1 MTAVLGVDFTS
12 APRPAKPITVAR
24 GRLARSAFALEAID
38 AIRQWP
44 GFDALL
50 ATPGPWIGGFDFPF
64 GLPREA
70 VVDLGWPQDW
80 RTLVD
85 HCAAL
90 GRARLRAAFD
100 AYREA
105 RPPGNKYP
113 HRATDLPAGSHSPI
127 KLVNPPVALMFLEG
141 VPRLMRA
148 GVTIPGL
155 TAGDPRRV
163 AIEAYPGF
171 AARAITRA
179 SYKADEARKQTPER
193 RQERSRILACLTADG
208 GPFGFPLR
216 GTRAILRS
224 LADDG
229 TGDRLDAAL
238 AAMQAAWCLKRR
250 ARNWGLP
257 AAIDPLE
264 GWIATART
272 RPVSSAG

>member
-1 MTAVLGVDFTS
+1 
-12 APRPAKPITVAR
+12 
-24 GRLARSAFALEAID
+24 
-38 AIRQWP
+38 
-44 GFDALL
+44 
-50 ATPGPWIGGFDFPF
+50 
-64 GLPREA
+64 
-70 VVDLGWPQDW
+70 
-80 RTLVD
+80 
-85 HCAAL
+85 
-90 GRARLRAAFD
+90 
-100 AYREA
+100 
-105 RPPGNKYP
+105 
-113 HRATDLPAGSHSPI
+113 
-127 KLVNPPVALMFLEG
+127 
-141 VPRLMRA
+141 VPRLVRA
-148 GVTIPGL
+148 GLTIPGL
-155 TAGDPRRV
+155 TAGDPHRV